1 MLSTTL
7 TSDELE
13 RILASVS
20 PPVQSDRE
28 AKRLA
33 TKAKSEQCTQQWPN
47 TLEAMRK
54 KKDGWKKD
62 KEEREEEARK
72 KIDEEEAQLQR
83 EARTKQIERANR
95 LLYEQTDRMK
105 TLRSKQLLADVVHHR
120 KLQLNEKAMLDEQD
134 RLMQFVYD
142 RQVLAQVLQGQE
154 EEQKERKHM
163 QQEHEKLAAIQK
175 QQLEEYKQR
184 YIQELREVIAW
195 EKRDGGLM
203 KQSAEQALRDEQEK
217 ERARKAHVKQASE
230 DT

>member
-1 MLSTTL
+1 MPSTTL

-20 PPVQSDRE
+20 APVQSDRE

-33 TKAKSEQCTQQWPN
+33 IKAKSEQRTAQWPN

-54 KKDGWKKD
+54 KKDRWKKD

-105 TLRSKQLLADVVHHR
+105 TLRSKQLLADVVHV
-120 KLQLNEKAMLDEQD
+120 
-134 RLMQFVYD
+134 RLHVTN
-142 RQVLAQVLQGQE
+142 AS
-154 EEQKERKHM
+154 
-163 QQEHEKLAAIQK
+163 
-175 QQLEEYKQR
+175 
-184 YIQELREVIAW
+184 LRV
-195 EKRDGGLM
+195 
-203 KQSAEQALRDEQEK
+203 
-217 ERARKAHVKQASE
+217 
-230 DT
+230 